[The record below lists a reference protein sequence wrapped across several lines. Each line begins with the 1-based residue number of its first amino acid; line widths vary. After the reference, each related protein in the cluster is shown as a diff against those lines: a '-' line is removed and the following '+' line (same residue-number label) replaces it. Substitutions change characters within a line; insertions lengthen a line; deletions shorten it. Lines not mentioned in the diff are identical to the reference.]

1 MHVIFQHASPPCHAR
16 ASWSRACGHAS
27 EHQRLDIPRAAP
39 LQCRF
44 PQVAHANFGRCE
56 DDNGVQHPQG
66 SRDSPAGG
74 AQSRAARE
82 APMYDLTQLTPTVLT
97 LISGRRIPVT
107 KVTEDGGEAV
117 VQVGRGWT
125 LNRTQS
131 SGCAKSTTT
140 RLLHRPRPPHGLAIR
155 QPPCEEMAIF
165 AVRLNVPD
173 ATAAAGP
180 PVRLGSWL
188 TSALARAGRE
198 LSRAILG
205 SPRDQRTAEEG
216 LPQWPLAN
224 EACLT
229 RYII

>member
-1 MHVIFQHASPPCHAR
+1 M
-16 ASWSRACGHAS
+16 
-27 EHQRLDIPRAAP
+27 
-39 LQCRF
+39 
-44 PQVAHANFGRCE
+44 
-56 DDNGVQHPQG
+56 VQ
-66 SRDSPAGG
+66 
-74 AQSRAARE
+74 
-82 APMYDLTQLTPTVLT
+82 L
-97 LISGRRIPVT
+97 GRR
-107 KVTEDGGEAV
+107 
-117 VQVGRGWT
+117 WT
-125 LNRTQS
+125 PNRTQS
-131 SGCAKSTTT
+131 SGCANEPT
-140 RLLHRPRPPHGLAIR
+140 RKLSRRPRTPHGLANR

-229 RYII
+229 RYVH